1 MSLQTIID
9 NATFIE
15 IDKGKVA
22 AQSVSRSGVV
32 LTAERA
38 SNTPYRFK
46 VGMHSGLQYSTNRG
60 LLEDIDAL
68 DLTVETTIDIGDT
81 NADLSYITAYQGGVS
96 SGTMTLVSV
105 AGSTITVNASGVS
118 GSGTLFKKGDYLQ
131 PVGNT
136 GAYRYP
142 YQVTADVAYSTSSS
156 VAVPV
161 HRPVISQDGVTM
173 TSGNILTGKDV
184 SFKVKMTKRPGY
196 RVVPHDRIQFQSAF
210 DLVEIIKT

>member
-9 NATFIE
+9 NATY
-15 IDKGKVA
+15 IDINKGKVA
-22 AQSVSRSGVV
+22 AQSVSRSGIV

-38 SNTPYRFK
+38 TNVPYRFK

-68 DLTVETTIDIGDT
+68 DVTEETTIDIGDT
-81 NADLSYITAYQGGVS
+81 TSGLSYITAYQGGVT

-105 AGSTITVNASGVS
+105 SGSTINVNASGVS
-118 GSGTLFKKGDYLQ
+118 GSGTLFKKGDFIQ

-136 GAYRYP
+136 GTYRYP

-184 SFKVKMTKRPGY
+184 HFKVKLAKRPGY

-210 DLVEIIKT
+210 EMVEIITT

>member
-9 NATFIE
+9 NATY
-15 IDKGKVA
+15 IDINKGKVA

-38 SNTPYRFK
+38 SNQPYRFK

-81 NADLSYITAYQGGVS
+81 NSGMLYMTKYQGGVT

-105 AGSTITVNASGVS
+105 SGTTITVNASGVS

-142 YQVTADVAYSTSSS
+142 YQVTADVAYSTGSS
-156 VAVPV
+156 VAIPV

-184 SFKVKMTKRPGY
+184 SFKVKLTKRPGY
-196 RVVPHDRIQFQSAF
+196 RIVPHDRIQFQSAF

>member
-9 NATFIE
+9 NATY
-15 IDKGKVA
+15 IDINKGKVA

-38 SNTPYRFK
+38 SNQPYRFK
-46 VGMHSGLQYSTNRG
+46 VGMHSGLTYSTNRG

-81 NADLSYITAYQGGVS
+81 NSGLSYLTAYQGGVT

-105 AGSTITVNASGVS
+105 SGSTITVNASGVS

-142 YQVTADVAYSTSSS
+142 YQVTADVGYSTSSS

-184 SFKVKMTKRPGY
+184 SFKVKMTRRPGY
-196 RVVPHDRIQFQSAF
+196 RIVPHDRIQFQSAF
-210 DLVEIIKT
+210 EMVEIITT

>member
-9 NATFIE
+9 NATY
-15 IDKGKVA
+15 IDINKGKVA
-22 AQSVSRSGVV
+22 AQSVSRSGVI

-38 SNTPYRFK
+38 TNVPYRFK
-46 VGMHSGLQYSTNRG
+46 VGMHSGLTYSTNRG

-68 DLTVETTIDIGDT
+68 DVTEETTIDIGDT
-81 NADLSYITAYQGGVS
+81 NSGLSYLTAYQGGVT

-105 AGSTITVNASGVS
+105 SGSTINVNASGVS
-118 GSGTLFKKGDYLQ
+118 GSGTLFKKGDFLQ

-136 GAYRYP
+136 GTYRYP
-142 YQVTADVAYSTSSS
+142 YQVTADVSFSTGSS

-184 SFKVKMTKRPGY
+184 HFKVKLTKRPGY

-210 DLVEIIKT
+210 EMVEIITT